1 MGAMTG
7 IDDLDAIA
15 RLDFLCDDIGLD
27 TMNTGVALAV
37 AMDAGG
43 IRFGDAKAAI
53 EIVASAAQGT
63 KMGRLI
69 GHGPEAVGHH
79 LNHSRVPTIKGQSIA
94 GYDPRAM
101 PGMGV
106 TYATSPMGGDH
117 TAGFV
122 GGASASN
129 DTLRNASKSSQ
140 IHMATIDSMG
150 LCMFA
155 QSGGMDNLFRAIS
168 AMVGRPF
175 DSQAWQQLGTRI
187 LTAEIDFNR
196 RAGLTDKDDRL
207 PEMFHNES
215 LPHYGTVPYPENN
228 LHGTFAAIRQT
239 LEKTNEEK

>member
-37 AMDAGG
+37 AMDAGY
-43 IRFGDAKAAI
+43 ISFGDAQAAI
-53 EIVASAAQGT
+53 DMVASVAKGT
-63 KMGRLI
+63 KMGRII
-69 GHGPEAVGHH
+69 GHGPDIVGAH
-79 LNHSRVPTIKGQSIA
+79 LGHSRVPTVKGQSIA
-94 GYDPRAM
+94 GYDPRSM

-122 GGASASN
+122 GGARGST
-129 DTLRNASKSSQ
+129 DMLINASKSSQ
-140 IHMATIDSMG
+140 VHMAATDSMG

-155 QSGGMDNLFRAIS
+155 QSGGVDNLFRAIN
-168 AMVGRPF
+168 ALTGEQF
-175 DSQAWQQLGTRI
+175 GAEEWQKLGMRC

-196 RAGLTDKDDRL
+196 RAGLTEKDDRL
-207 PEMFHNES
+207 PDMFHKEPLPPYNE
-215 LPHYGTVPYPENN
+215 TMPYSENDPQAA
-228 LHGTFAAIRQT
+228 FATIRHT
-239 LEKTNEEK
+239 LEQEK